1 MARKKVV
8 EEVVTP
14 EVTVEETPVVEKKK
28 SAKKTTIEGTVVN
41 CELLNIRK
49 EPNLDAEKLGLI
61 GKGAKVS
68 VAEVLDNGWLLLNG
82 GGYVH
87 GDFVY
92 LPK

>member
-61 GKGAKVS
+61 EKGAKVYIS
-68 VAEVLDNGWLLLNG
+68 EVMNNGWLALNG
-82 GGYVH
+82 GGYVKS
-87 GDFVY
+87 DFVY
-92 LPK
+92 IPR